1 MINATD
7 LKNGVTFLS
16 EGQPF
21 KVIKY
26 SHIKVG
32 RGGAIVRVNVRN
44 LVTQAV
50 TEKTYSANV
59 KVEEVEMS
67 KQKLQYLY
75 NDGRNALFMNPKT
88 FEQVEIPQN
97 IIKQELPYVKEGE
110 EATVLFWGDKP
121 LSIDIPPK
129 VVLRIKDTPP
139 GVKGNSAT
147 NVYKQAILENGMS
160 VRVPLFIDNNQRI
173 VVDTRNGEYVERAKD

>member
-97 IIKQELPYVKEGE
+97 IIKQELPYVKE
-110 EATVLFWGDKP
+110 
-121 LSIDIPPK
+121 
-129 VVLRIKDTPP
+129 
-139 GVKGNSAT
+139 
-147 NVYKQAILENGMS
+147 
-160 VRVPLFIDNNQRI
+160 
-173 VVDTRNGEYVERAKD
+173 